1 MSDKPNKD
9 VVYAKPLAF
18 EFTYYLSDI
27 VQDSHE
33 YHEFLQLLDTATEN
47 DTIRIIINNY
57 GGEAGTCVQ
66 IVNTIRECKGHVIGV
81 LAGEACSAAGI
92 IFMAC
97 HSQEVGQ
104 HTMLMIHQAIGGNYG
119 KLSDAPSRIQAELA
133 RTKSLYNDVFE
144 FFLTQEEI
152 DAVLEGKDFWLND
165 PEIISRLESR
175 AEKLQK
181 QHKEAVDKAQ
191 QDFLASMEA
200 EDLPEAILKKL
211 SKLQLIAYIQGD
223 IIVEVGEDGETFEII
238 EIEDEEPP
246 KLH

>member
-1 MSDKPNKD
+1 MKD
-9 VVYAKPLAF
+9 
-18 EFTYYLSDI
+18 S
-27 VQDSHE
+27 
-33 YHEFLQLLDTATEN
+33 LDTIYVKPTPSEYVYHIDSEVGEPHNYRELIQALESMQEGDHLSLYINTFGGYLHTTIALLGHLRAT
-47 DTIRIIINNY
+47 
-57 GGEAGTCVQ
+57 
-66 IVNTIRECKGHVIGV
+66 KGHVIGV

-152 DAVLEGKDFWLND
+152 DSVLEGKDFWLND
-165 PEIISRLESR
+165 PEIIKRLESR

-191 QDFLASMEA
+191 QDFFEAMEA
-200 EDLPEAILKKL
+200 DELPEAILKKL
-211 SKLQLIAYIQGD
+211 TKLQLIAYIQGD
-223 IIVEVGEDGETFEII
+223 IIVDVGEDGETFEII